1 MTHDDKHVSS
11 NDDLAVLKKMA
22 GENGK
27 KVLSLAVV
35 VAILVF
41 GYIYITKSAR
51 KKNAEASELLSV
63 ATNVQDLETLVNDYS
78 SADAAPM
85 ADFALAKGYYDAGR
99 FDEAIAIYT
108 AFPTKFPKSDM
119 KKAATVGILFC
130 EEGKGNYEV
139 ALAGFDKFISEN
151 SGSYLVEQVI
161 FAKARCLKGLGQVEE
176 AKVVY
181 ETFISSNPDSA
192 WVDNAEMLLEEL

>member
-1 MTHDDKHVSS
+1 MTHKNKNVAS
-11 NDDLAVLKKMA
+11 NDDLAELKKIA
-22 GENGK
+22 QVNGK
-27 KVLSLAVV
+27 KIIGFVVV

-41 GYIYITKSAR
+41 GYIYMTQSSKKKS
-51 KKNAEASELLSV
+51 AEASELLSV

-78 SADAAPM
+78 STDTAPM
-85 ADFALAKGYYDAGR
+85 ADFALAKGYYDSGR

-108 AFPTKFPKSDM
+108 AFPKKFPKSDM
-119 KKAATVGILFC
+119 KKAAAVGILFC
-130 EEGKGNYEV
+130 DEGKGNYEV

-151 SGSYLVEQVI
+151 PESYLVEQVI
-161 FAKARCLKGLGQVEE
+161 FAKARCLKELGQVEE

-192 WVDNAEMLLEEL
+192 WIDNAQMLLEEL